1 MIDALSQISL
11 RFGLYFEKKRV
22 LLLRKESPF
31 DQPPIKGDEVQGNI
45 GKESWATKGAKFN

>member
-1 MIDALSQISL
+1 LIDALSQISL

-45 GKESWATKGAKFN
+45 GKESLATKGTKFN